1 MHHSDFFNKPKQYM
15 IKLSFKNPYLI
26 LVFAIIISVLAGVLI
41 PRMPVDIL
49 PQFKKSAMQILTLY
63 PGMPAEVVEKD
74 ITSRMERWTGQS
86 PGIEKQLS
94 KSIMGV
100 SIVTNLYGEDIDPA
114 EAMANSSS
122 YAMSDM
128 YYQPPGTMPPM
139 IQPFDPTASKPL
151 MLLTVSSDV
160 RSGKDLYDVAYLNLR
175 QMLSGVPGIVA
186 PAAYGGSLRMIY
198 VYVDP
203 AKMEALNISQTQ
215 VAEAIQKNTTMIPS
229 GIAKIGDIN
238 YGVDA
243 KGLIVDVKDFD
254 DIVITQ
260 RNGKPIFIKDIGRTE
275 DASAIQT
282 NIARVDGDE
291 QVYLPIFKR
300 PGANTIQ
307 SVNAVKQAL
316 PKLKERMPEDVQLNI
331 IFDQSSYVRN
341 AISGLTSAGLGG
353 LILVVIVLILFLGN
367 FRSALIVA
375 ISLPLSILFGF
386 VVLSITGQ
394 AINSITLGGMA
405 LVLGLLVD
413 NSIVV
418 LENIDRHRQMGKTS
432 FQAGLDAALEVANPV
447 LASTLVI
454 MIVFF
459 PVLFLSG
466 ITKFLFS
473 PLALTVA
480 GAMIGSYIFAL
491 TLIPIAAAYIFRNSG
506 KEKKKNA
513 MGFFQRFIDNMCHRY
528 TKSLQGALQGKV
540 PILLGTGLLFIISLV
555 FLKNSGYELFPQTDV
570 GQMEIQVRMESGT
583 HLQATQETIVEME
596 QIIRNETG
604 DDLEQ
609 LIANIGVFYD
619 LPAAYTPNSGT
630 QDAFMGVQLKEGHQ
644 TGTMEYASRLR
655 KIFHSEFPGVEIS
668 FNTGGMITAALNEG
682 KPAPIDVQIK
692 GNDLDVLRS
701 IAEDI
706 RDTIATVAATRD
718 VRVLQR
724 IDQPT
729 KNIDID
735 RIKAAELGVEPV
747 DAIKNMVS
755 ALNSSVTFEKAFW
768 IDERNGNHYYV
779 GVTYPENLIDDKFVL
794 ENVGVGSSTQSKT
807 IPFRN
812 FSRITDGSNPVEI
825 NHHNLTR
832 EFNVYANVEGRD
844 VGRVSD
850 AIQKKIAALELP
862 AGYEVNFQG
871 EVAIIKSSFGDLGL
885 GLALAV
891 ILAFLIITPLF
902 RSFKQPLIII
912 VAFPLGIIGIVL
924 LMWLSETPL
933 SIQSIMGII
942 MMVGISVSYGNI
954 LIDRINALIRE
965 GLPIHQAII
974 NGAGD
979 RFRPVLMTAAT
990 TIFGLLPTALS
1001 TRPGSEANVPLAIAV
1016 IGGTFTATLLTL
1028 YIIPILYSLLSAK
1041 KVNIAKN
1048 KTL

>member
-1 MHHSDFFNKPKQYM
+1 M
-15 IKLSFKNPYLI
+15 IKLSFKNPYLV
-26 LVFAIIISVLAGVLI
+26 LVFAIIVAVLAGVLI

-49 PQFKKSAMQILTLY
+49 PQFKKSAMQVITLY

-94 KSIMGV
+94 KSLMGV
-100 SIVTNLYGEDIDPA
+100 SIVTNFYGEDVDPA
-114 EAMANSSS
+114 EAMANTSS
-122 YAMSDM
+122 YAVSDM

-151 MLLTVSSDV
+151 MLLTVSSEQK
-160 RSGKDLYDVAYLNLR
+160 SGKELYDVAYLNLR

-203 AKMEALNISQTQ
+203 QKMEALGISQTE
-215 VAEAIQKNTTMIPS
+215 VSDAIQKNTTMIPS
-229 GIAKIGDIN
+229 GVAQIGNVN

-254 DIVITQ
+254 DIVITHK
-260 RNGKPIFIKDIGRTE
+260 NGNPIYIKDIGQTK

-282 NIARVDGDE
+282 NIARVDGKE

-300 PGANTIQ
+300 PGANTIA
-307 SVNAVKQAL
+307 SVEAVKKAL
-316 PKLKERMPEDVQLNI
+316 PGLKERMPDDVNLNV

-341 AISGLTSAGLGG
+341 SISGLQDAGLGG
-353 LILVVIVLILFLGN
+353 LILVVIVLVLFLGN

-375 ISLPLSILFGF
+375 ISLPLAVLFAF
-386 VVLSITGQ
+386 IMLYITGQ
-394 AINSITLGGMA
+394 AINSITLGGLA

-418 LENIDRHRQMGKTS
+418 LENIDHHIQMGKTRHIAT
-432 FQAGLDAALEVANPV
+432 FDAAMEVSSPV

-454 MIVFF
+454 MVVFF
-459 PVLFLSG
+459 PVFFLTG
-466 ITKFLFS
+466 ITKFLFT
-473 PLALTVA
+473 PLAITVA
-480 GAMIGSYIFAL
+480 GSMIGSYIFSL
-491 TLIPIAAAYIFRNSG
+491 TLIPLAAAYLL
-506 KEKKKNA
+506 KEKDHTKSDNKLNYA
-513 MGFFQRFIDNMCHRY
+513 LGTFQRFINRLG
-528 TKSLQGALQGKV
+528 TKYQNSLVLALRFKW
-540 PILLGTGLLFIISLV
+540 PILGSAILLLTASV
-555 FLKNSGYELFPQTDV
+555 FLLGHTGYELFPQSDV

-583 HLQATQETIVEME
+583 TLQATNATIAEME
-596 QIIRNETG
+596 QVIRKETG
-604 DDLEQ
+604 NDLEQ
-609 LIANIGVFYD
+609 LVGNVGVFYD

-630 QDAFMGVQLKEGHQ
+630 QDAFIGVQLKETHKVS
-644 TGTMEYASRLR
+644 TFEYASRLR
-655 KIFHSEFPGVEIS
+655 KKFHEQFAGVEVS

-692 GNDLDVLRS
+692 GNDLKVLRQLADQVRDK
-701 IAEDI
+701 IALLE
-706 RDTIATVAATRD
+706 ATRD

-724 IDQPT
+724 IDQPA

-755 ALNSSVTFEKAFW
+755 ALNSSVTFNKAFW
-768 IDERNGNHYYV
+768 IDENNGNHYYV
-779 GVTYPENLIDDKFVL
+779 GVTYPESSIDNPFVL
-794 ENVGVGSSTQSKT
+794 DNVGVGSKTQDKT

-812 FSRITDGSNPVEI
+812 FSKISDGTNPVEI

-832 EFNVYANVEGRD
+832 EFNVYANVEGKD

-850 AIQKKIAALELP
+850 AIQDIIDDMDIP
-862 AGYEVNFQG
+862 SGYEMNFQG
-871 EVAIIKSSFGDLGL
+871 EVAIIKESFGGLGM
-885 GLALAV
+885 GLALAA

-902 RSFKQPLIII
+902 RSFVQPFVIIL
-912 VAFPLGIIGIVL
+912 AFPFGIIGVAL
-924 LMWLSETPL
+924 LMWITGTYL

-954 LIDRINALIRE
+954 LVDRINALIYKGRHVDE
-965 GLPIHQAII
+965 AIVQ
-974 NGAGD
+974 GSGD
-979 RFRPVLMTAAT
+979 RFRPVLMTAST
-990 TIFGLLPTALS
+990 TILGLLPTALA
-1001 TRPGSEANVPLAIAV
+1001 TNPGSEANVPLAITV
-1016 IGGTFTATLLTL
+1016 IGGTFMATLITL
-1028 YIIPILYSLLSAK
+1028 YLIPIFYSL
-1041 KVNIAKN
+1041 IAKPKN
-1048 KTL
+1048 NEISK

>member
-1 MHHSDFFNKPKQYM
+1 M

-26 LVFAIIISVLAGVLI
+26 LVFSIIVAVIAGVLI

-49 PQFKKSAMQILTLY
+49 PQFKKSAMQVITLY

-100 SIVTNLYGEDIDPA
+100 SIVTNFYGEDIDPA
-114 EAMANSSS
+114 EAMANTSS
-122 YAMSDM
+122 YAVSDM

-151 MLLTVSSDV
+151 MLLTVSSDIK
-160 RSGKDLYDVAYLNLR
+160 SGKELYDVAYLNLR
-175 QMLSGVPGIVA
+175 QMLSGVEGIVA

-203 AKMEALNISQTQ
+203 LKMEALGISQTE
-215 VAEAIQKNTTMIPS
+215 VSAAIQKNTTMIPS
-229 GIAKIGDIN
+229 GIAEIGTIS

-254 DIVITQ
+254 DIVITHK
-260 RNGKPIFIKDIGRTE
+260 NGKPIFIKDIGQTK

-282 NIARVDGDE
+282 NIARVDGKE

-300 PGANTIQ
+300 PGANTIAA
-307 SVNAVKQAL
+307 VEAVKKAL
-316 PKLKERMPEDVQLNI
+316 PGLKERMPDDVKLNV
-331 IFDQSSYVRN
+331 IFDQSSYVKN
-341 AISGLTSAGLGG
+341 AISGLEKAGFGG
-353 LILVVIVLILFLGN
+353 LILVVIILILFLGN
-367 FRSALIVA
+367 FKSALIVA
-375 ISLPLSILFGF
+375 ISLPLSVLFAF
-386 VVLSITGQ
+386 IVLSVSGQ
-394 AINSITLGGMA
+394 AINSITLGGLA

-418 LENIDRHRQMGKTS
+418 LENIDKHLKMGKNS
-432 FQAGLDAALEVANPV
+432 FVAAMDAALEVTNPV

-454 MIVFF
+454 IVVFF
-459 PVLFLSG
+459 PVLFLTG

-473 PLALTVA
+473 PLAITVA

-491 TLIPIAAAYIFRNSG
+491 TLIPLMAAYFFRNQLPKSE
-506 KEKKKNA
+506 EKPKKNFL
-513 MGFFQRFIDNMCHRY
+513 GFFQRFIDGLGHNY
-528 TKSLQGALQGKV
+528 QNSLHKV
-540 PILLGTGLLFIISLV
+540 LKFRMPILGFTLILFAISL
-555 FLKNSGYELFPQTDV
+555 FLLKNTGYELFPQSDV
-570 GQMEIQVRMESGT
+570 GQMEIMVRLESGST
-583 HLQATQETIVEME
+583 LQKTNATVAEME
-596 QIIRNETG
+596 QVIRKETG
-604 DDLEQ
+604 NDLEQ
-609 LIANIGVFYD
+609 VIGNIGVFYD

-630 QDAFMGVQLKEGHQ
+630 QDAFIGVQLKETHQ
-644 TGTMEYASRLR
+644 TSTFEYASRLR
-655 KIFHSEFPGVEIS
+655 KIFHEKFPGVEVS

-682 KPAPIDVQIK
+682 KPAPIDIQIK
-692 GNDLDVLRS
+692 GNDLKVLRGL
-701 IAEDI
+701 AEQI
-706 RDTIATVAATRD
+706 RDTVATLSATRD

-724 IDQPT
+724 IDQPA

-755 ALNSSVTFEKAFW
+755 TLNSSVTFNKAFW

-779 GVTYPENLIDDKFVL
+779 GVTYPESQINNQFVL
-794 ENVGVGSSTQSKT
+794 DNVGVGSSLQEKT

-812 FSRITDGSNPVEI
+812 FAKITDGSNPVEI
-825 NHHNLTR
+825 NHHKLTR
-832 EFNVYANVEGRD
+832 EFNVYSNVEGED
-844 VGRVSD
+844 IGSVSD
-850 AIQKKIAALELP
+850 EIQEIINNMELP

-871 EVAIIKSSFGDLGL
+871 EVAIIKESFSGLGL

-902 RSFKQPLIII
+902 RSFRKPLIII
-912 VAFPLGIIGIVL
+912 LTFPFGIIGVAF
-924 LMWLSETPL
+924 LMKATDTYM
-933 SIQSIMGII
+933 SIQAIMGII

-954 LIDRINALIRE
+954 LVDRINALVTA
-965 GLPIHQAII
+965 GKSKKDAII
-974 NGAGD
+974 EGAAD
-979 RFRPVLMTAAT
+979 RFRPVLMTAST
-990 TIFGLLPTALS
+990 TILGLLPTAMA
-1001 TRPGSEANVPLAIAV
+1001 TNPGSEANVPLAIVV
-1016 IGGTFTATLLTL
+1016 IGGTFMAMFITL
-1028 YIIPILYSLLSAK
+1028 YIIPIFYSL
-1041 KVNIAKN
+1041 IAKTE
-1048 KTL
+1048 KQ